1 MGRRHKP
8 IRLIIAGGRD
18 FDNYELLKLKVDR
31 VLEGWKNVEI
41 ITGRARGADSLGEQY
56 ANDRNL
62 NTIVFPADWDKYG
75 KSAGYRRNRQMAQYA
90 TACIVFWD
98 GKSLGSKHM
107 IDLAKENN
115 LPLRVIRY

>member
-18 FDNYELLKLKVDR
+18 FDNYELLKLKCDS
-31 VLEGWKNVEI
+31 VLEGWLNVEI
-41 ITGRARGADSLGEQY
+41 ITGKASGADSLGEQY
-56 ANDRNL
+56 ANDRNYP
-62 NTIVFPADWDKYG
+62 TIAFPADWNTHG
-75 KSAGYRRNRQMAQYA
+75 QSAGYLRNKKMAEYG

-98 GKSLGSKHM
+98 GKSRGSKHM